1 MIKKLLSGVSV
12 FALVMV
18 LASSAF
24 AGDTLTA
31 TQTVDN
37 GVATVTINYTGDLTA
52 LGIQVSLA
60 DGMTLASVDAANAPD
75 IKPKAGA
82 TGNIDFAYV
91 TPPASPVTF
100 SYTVAGAGAAST
112 QVLYR
117 RLGDEIVV
125 PVN

>member
-60 DGMTLASVDAANAPD
+60 DGMTLASVDAANA
-75 IKPKAGA
+75 
-82 TGNIDFAYV
+82 
-91 TPPASPVTF
+91 
-100 SYTVAGAGAAST
+100 
-112 QVLYR
+112 
-117 RLGDEIVV
+117 
-125 PVN
+125 

>member
-82 TGNIDFAYV
+82 AGDLDFAYV

-100 SYTVAGAGAAST
+100 SYTVAGAGAASA